1 MGKNDRAGR
10 GQGHGGGRGRGR
22 GGSRGGRGG
31 RAHPLRRDRDAGA
44 ENARDMDRGEDSEVR
59 IRSNIPMPLGMWDFE
74 QCDPKRCSGKKL
86 ERMGM
91 IKTLKISQRF
101 LGVCLTPNGEQAVSP
116 NDREVVREHGLA
128 VVDCS
133 WAKLADVPFKKLRAG
148 HDRLLPYL
156 VATNPVNYG
165 RPWKLNCVEALAACF
180 YITGFDE
187 YGDELM
193 SKFKWGHA
201 FKKVNAELLSKYS
214 KCTDS
219 KSVIAAQ
226 NEYLAMIEREHN
238 ERHDGEHSGD
248 DLMVRNTNRSRIV
261 FGEEEEEEDDEDAS
275 DEEDSEDEDDTSEDE
290 GYKQIKQETRQK
302 EEEEEEEEEM
312 EDDGEEDEKDEKD
325 KERNSKEE
333 VEEDDEHSEGSEQSE
348 EEETIAQSMRKANI
362 K

>member
-1 MGKNDRAGR
+1 MGKGDKAGR
-10 GQGHGGGRGRGR
+10 GHGQGHGGGRGRGR

-31 RAHPLRRDRDAGA
+31 KAHHHRREREAGA
-44 ENARDMDRGEDSEVR
+44 ENARDLDREKVSEVR
-59 IRSNIPMPLGMWDFE
+59 VRSKIPMPLGMWDFE
-74 QCDPKRCSGKKL
+74 HCDPKRCSGKKL

-91 IKTLKISQRF
+91 IKTLKVNQRF

-133 WAKLADVPFKKLRAG
+133 WAKLGDVPFTKLRAG

-156 VATNPVNYG
+156 IATNPVNYG
-165 RPWKLNCVEALAACF
+165 RPWKLNCAEALAACF

-201 FKKVNAELLSKYS
+201 FKKVNGELLAKYS

-226 NEYLAMIEREHN
+226 NEYLAMIEEEHN
-238 ERHDGEHSGD
+238 QRHDGEHSDD
-248 DLMVRNTNRSRIV
+248 DLMVRNTNHSLMA
-261 FGEEEEEEDDEDAS
+261 FDDDDDDDGSDDDNSEDEEEEDFSEQEGERHGRSSRNLRKDEDS
-275 DEEDSEDEDDTSEDE
+275 DGD
-290 GYKQIKQETRQK
+290 
-302 EEEEEEEEEM
+302 EEEEEEEEE
-312 EDDGEEDEKDEKD
+312 EEQEEDED
-325 KERNSKEE
+325 
-333 VEEDDEHSEGSEQSE
+333 HHE
-348 EEETIAQSMRKANI
+348 EESEDESISRSMKGIRI